1 MSENSQSAGSGYE
14 AALSSQEPS
23 RQEDWEIRLG
33 FVIHDAARMRR
44 IIIDEKFKPLGVTRS
59 QAWVVAYLSRRD
71 GMTQS
76 DLADDM
82 GLGKVTLGGLIDRLE
97 DVKMVERRADAVD
110 RRVKRI
116 FLTKLGRKIIK
127 DMRKLTAE
135 VNEDIL
141 QGVSPEEVKSCVQT
155 LKKLNTNLSKL
166 KSKVEAN

>member
-1 MSENSQSAGSGYE
+1 MSESTQNSGYE
-14 AALSSQEPS
+14 AALSSKEPS
-23 RQEDWEIRLG
+23 QQEDWEIRLG
-33 FVIHDAARMRR
+33 FMIHDAARMRR

-97 DVKMVERRADAVD
+97 DVQMVERRADAVD

-127 DMRKLTAE
+127 DMRKLTAD

-141 QGVSPEEVKSCVQT
+141 SGLTPEEVRSCVQT
-155 LKKLNTNLSKL
+155 LKKLNINLAKL
-166 KSKVEAN
+166 KSKVEKK